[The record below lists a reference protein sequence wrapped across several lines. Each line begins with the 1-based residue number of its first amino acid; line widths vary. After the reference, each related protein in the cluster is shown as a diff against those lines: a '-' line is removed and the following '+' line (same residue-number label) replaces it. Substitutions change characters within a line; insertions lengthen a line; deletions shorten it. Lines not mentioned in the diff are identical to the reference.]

1 MMKCK
6 GCGVV
11 LQNTDPTMEGY
22 VKEQGEFC
30 ERCFRIKHYNEY
42 QKVRKQN
49 TDFLPILKNIDQTN
63 DLVVL
68 VLDLLNLPENLDM
81 IKENIHNPILL
92 VLTKRDL
99 LPRSIQDKYLLEYID
114 KYNVKFVD
122 KVLISS
128 TKNINLDELMF
139 SIEKH
144 QVSKNVYVVGFTN
157 AGKSTMINTI
167 LKHYSDSSL
176 ELTTSM
182 LTSTTLDI
190 LEVPCTENLTLLD
203 TPGLLEEGNIV
214 DYLET
219 KELKKIISKKEIKA
233 MTYQIKVPQTMIV
246 DSIFNLYIKDQT
258 NLTFYMSN
266 QLKIDRVFKTVETKH
281 EIKTF
286 YIEKPNTDLV
296 IVGLGFIR
304 VMKPCHINIDIN
316 PKVHIYTRDSLI
328 GK

>member
-6 GCGVV
+6 GCGVT
-11 LQNTDPTMEGY
+11 LQSEFPNEPGYINREGD
-22 VKEQGEFC
+22 FC

-42 QKVRKQN
+42 KKVTKHN
-49 TDFLPILKNIDQTN
+49 DDFLPILKQIDKTN

-68 VLDLLNLPENLDM
+68 VLDLLNLPESLDL

-99 LPRSIQDKYLLEYID
+99 LPRSIHDKYLLEYTN
-114 KYNVKFVD
+114 KYQVKFVD

-128 TKNINLDELMF
+128 TKNTNLDELML

-144 QVSKNVYVVGFTN
+144 QVSKNVYVIGFTN
-157 AGKSTMINTI
+157 AGKSTMINSI

-190 LEVPCTENLTLLD
+190 LEVPCTENLTLMD
-203 TPGLLEEGNIV
+203 TPGLLEDGNIV
-214 DYLET
+214 DVLEP
-219 KELKKIISKKEIKA
+219 KEIKKIISKNEIKPI
-233 MTYQIKVPQTMIV
+233 TYQIKVPQTIV
-246 DSIFNLYIKDQT
+246 VDNIFNLYIKDKT
-258 NLTFYMSN
+258 NIMFYMTN
-266 QLKIDRVFKTVETKH
+266 RLKIERFFKELN
-281 EIKTF
+281 IKNEQRIF
-286 YIEKPNTDLV
+286 KVEKPNTDLV
-296 IVGLGFIR
+296 ILGLGFIR
-304 VMKPCHINIDIN
+304 IMQPCTLYLDIDSN
-316 PKVHIYTRDSLI
+316 VHVYTRDSLI